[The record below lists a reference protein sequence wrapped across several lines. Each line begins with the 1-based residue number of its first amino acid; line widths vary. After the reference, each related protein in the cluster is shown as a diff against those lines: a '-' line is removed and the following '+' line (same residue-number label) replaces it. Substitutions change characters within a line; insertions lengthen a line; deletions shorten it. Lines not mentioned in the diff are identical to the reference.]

1 MFLFLKDLILTK
13 GLSLQHLNQRLEQVL
28 SGGNSDQVL
37 LAIQVDQ
44 VLSAEWSIKAHLGNK
59 IPVLEF
65 NLVSKWL
72 HKLLKWVTKQLLV
85 TLYNRSLATITN
97 QIQN

>member
-13 GLSLQHLNQRLEQVL
+13 GQSLQHLNQRLEQVL

-44 VLSAEWSIKAHLGNK
+44 VL
-59 IPVLEF
+59 
-65 NLVSKWL
+65 
-72 HKLLKWVTKQLLV
+72 
-85 TLYNRSLATITN
+85 
-97 QIQN
+97 